1 VFSFIILKF
10 CIHTFQNYEI
20 LDYHNNITLK
30 NIEMLVQY
38 LYEKRNEISSFANS
52 SSSSA
57 SSAASSRPASV
68 DQQRLS
74 VESFSS
80 SAYHDDLLN
89 VASSSSSAS
98 SSSLMIFGSL
108 PFDTLVD
115 TLSFIWKTLAF
126 FIKLETSSLP
136 SSSSTSSSSSSFTSH
151 NQKLKELFSLF
162 QTSLVLSHSFNIIA
176 FLTGI
181 VRCLSNDEIHR
192 KRLFHYHLLKILL
205 EEGFK
210 IYLSSYVK
218 TILSYPLLLRKEMKD
233 RKLSRLTKKG
243 QQLDVTKT
251 RKGEERKNQERIHG
265 TKEVDNGEE
274 DALDD
279 SNELTATIEDDE
291 EEDEETFQSNIFPSR
306 LIITTFIDKLLAS
319 LLQMIGIYRNFS
331 FDKLSRQYLLEQ
343 KLLKRLFS
351 LLSFAFIPHY
361 PDLILNITRVL
372 AKLSLY
378 EGFRY
383 QITNDLNDLE
393 VLVNLIQKEA
403 KTCQFIMDRSEEEV
417 EEGKDDE
424 RKRVDGWKQ
433 PEGKEK
439 EKEER
444 KTKSEENTDF
454 SSSTQW
460 PQWYTWPMISRIAY
474 TLGNLTTTNETNRT
488 MIGSTFHGSSS
499 ILLLLQVCSNSLK
512 RIQDQKKQKQLMDDH
527 NVSCLLLFLLFLSL
541 SCFSDGLL
549 PVFFVSLF
557 LSFL

>member
-1 VFSFIILKF
+1 
-10 CIHTFQNYEI
+10 
-20 LDYHNNITLK
+20 
-30 NIEMLVQY
+30 MLVQY

-115 TLSFIWKTLAF
+115 TLSFIWKTLTF

-136 SSSSTSSSSSSFTSH
+136 SSSSTSSSSSSSTSH
-151 NQKLKELFSLF
+151 NHKLKELFSLF

-251 RKGEERKNQERIHG
+251 RKGEERKNQERNHG
-265 TKEVDNGEE
+265 AKEVDNGEE

-279 SNELTATIEDDE
+279 SNELTATIEDE

-351 LLSFAFIPHY
+351 LLSFAFISHY

-378 EGFRY
+378 EGFRH
-383 QITNDLNDLE
+383 QITNDLNGLE
-393 VLVNLIQKEA
+393 VLVNLIQTEA
-403 KTCQFIMDRSEEEV
+403 KTCQFIMDRSEDEE

-424 RKRVDGWKQ
+424 RKRADRWKQ

-527 NVSCLLLFLLFLSL
+527 NVSSLLSIVFIFCCLFIFISLVLVSLSL
-541 SCFSDGLL
+541 VSLMVLLPSSCFLCF
-549 PVFFVSLF
+549 PFP
-557 LSFL
+557 SFL